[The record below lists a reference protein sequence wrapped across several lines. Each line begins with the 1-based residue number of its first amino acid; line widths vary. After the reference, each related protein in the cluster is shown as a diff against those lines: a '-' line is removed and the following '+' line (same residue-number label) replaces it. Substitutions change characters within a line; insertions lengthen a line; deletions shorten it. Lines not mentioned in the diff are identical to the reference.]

1 MIREKLNQL
10 IETITQK
17 NPSQEIFEAKEEY
30 QKISGKIFED
40 DKSYETRMS
49 SFLEWFTFDRPLN
62 NSIKT
67 PLQKYM
73 DGQWESLSE
82 EDRGLCENISRSING
97 LFVLKKVK
105 PDLVVVLELLDDKKY
120 QVKEKQGE
128 ILFNKGDVFEARLVI
143 FGDQFFFSDNF
154 CYHPKET
161 TGFIKAKIKEL
172 RANEKTD
179 YKTLEQKEK
188 ELKEVQKKHGK
199 VISKRNKLK
208 MKLSKASAENKI
220 NKINQELN
228 QYESLNNELAQQVES
243 LENSLR
249 DLKQKTIQIGH
260 RDNRFQLIRR
270 LSYMNLKWERS
281 RQIDVRDIYQD

>member
-17 NPSQEIFEAKEEY
+17 NPSQEIFEAKNEY

-62 NSIKT
+62 NSFET

-82 EDRGLCENISRSING
+82 EDRGLCENISRSISG

-120 QVKEKQGE
+120 QVKEKQGG
-128 ILFNKGDVFEARLVI
+128 ILFNKGDVFEARLVL
-143 FGDQFFFSDNF
+143 FGDQFFFF
-154 CYHPKET
+154 
-161 TGFIKAKIKEL
+161 
-172 RANEKTD
+172 R
-179 YKTLEQKEK
+179 
-188 ELKEVQKKHGK
+188 
-199 VISKRNKLK
+199 
-208 MKLSKASAENKI
+208 
-220 NKINQELN
+220 
-228 QYESLNNELAQQVES
+228 
-243 LENSLR
+243 
-249 DLKQKTIQIGH
+249 
-260 RDNRFQLIRR
+260 
-270 LSYMNLKWERS
+270 
-281 RQIDVRDIYQD
+281 